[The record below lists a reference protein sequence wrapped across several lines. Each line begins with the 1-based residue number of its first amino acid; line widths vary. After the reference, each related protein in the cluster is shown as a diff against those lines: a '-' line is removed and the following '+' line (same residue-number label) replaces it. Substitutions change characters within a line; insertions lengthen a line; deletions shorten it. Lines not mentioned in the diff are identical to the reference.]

1 MSLLERFNKTNLTY
15 ADIAHE
21 LGCCEV
27 SARNKIA
34 GKTRVSKVELEAL
47 DRILTREE
55 QECSTS
61 RLKS

>member
-1 MSLLERFNKTNLTY
+1 MDLKEAFENSTLTY

-34 GKTRVSKVELEAL
+34 GKTRVSKVELEVL
-47 DRILTREE
+47 KRILAINEKIREE
-55 QECSTS
+55 
-61 RLKS
+61 

>member
-1 MSLLERFNKTNLTY
+1 MDLREAFEKSTLTY

-34 GKTRVSKVELEAL
+34 GKTRVSKVELEVL
-47 DRILTREE
+47 KRILTTNEEIREE
-55 QECSTS
+55 
-61 RLKS
+61 

>member
-1 MSLLERFNKTNLTY
+1 MDLKEAFEKSTLTY

-34 GKTRVSKVELEAL
+34 GKTRVSKVELEVL
-47 DRILTREE
+47 KRILTTNEEIREE
-55 QECSTS
+55 
-61 RLKS
+61 